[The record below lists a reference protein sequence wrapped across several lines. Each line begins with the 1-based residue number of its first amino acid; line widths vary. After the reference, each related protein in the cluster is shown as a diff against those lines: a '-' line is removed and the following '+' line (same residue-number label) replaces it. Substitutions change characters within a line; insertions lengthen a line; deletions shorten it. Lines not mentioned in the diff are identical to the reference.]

1 MVYKLRTL
9 RDADALP
16 HTFPPR
22 VWEEILHST
31 AILESEYGE
40 QPETSAIGGYN
51 MVAET
56 REDLET
62 VRAAINLDTHPPEW
76 VCRLDSYVSALY
88 VMNDDFAIL
97 LFLPVA
103 IAPDTILNEMEE
115 DLK

>member
-9 RDADALP
+9 READALP
-16 HTFPPR
+16 HTFPSR

-31 AILESEYGE
+31 GE

-88 VMNDDFAIL
+88 VMNDDFVIL

>member
-40 QPETSAIGGYN
+40 QPDTSGVGGYN
-51 MVAET
+51 MVVET
-56 REDLET
+56 KDDLE
-62 VRAAINLDTHPPEW
+62 AISREIDLNAHLPEW
-76 VCRLDSYVSALY
+76 VCPLDSFTSALY
-88 VMNDDFAIL
+88 VMNDDFVIL

-103 IAPDTILNEMEE
+103 IAPETILKEMEE